1 MKCHVASEQRPQVG
15 TRDRDA
21 RELAAIVDGGRAQRL
36 DGSCD
41 AAVERTRG
49 SADAAVE
56 LARNVGE
63 RGRIREVVA
72 GGQRDREQARG
83 QRARRGG
90 RDRRA
95 LGVVADADSCD
106 PG

>member
-72 GGQRDREQARG
+72 GGQRDREQGARAARTARRPRSASARG
-83 QRARRGG
+83 RSRCR
-90 RDRRA
+90 
-95 LGVVADADSCD
+95 SCD